1 MAYTNKFQQLA
12 DTAMAQVQ
20 GVSPGQVDELVAQ
33 GAVALDIR
41 DKEEHDADHL
51 AGSVH
56 VSRGKLE
63 MNIEGVLPDLNITI
77 LCYCNANNRGALSA
91 NTLRQ
96 MGYVNA
102 RYIAGGLKAYKAQN
116 LLLTVRSLVNVNK
129 HCFHICFHTPT
140 DHV

>member
-1 MAYTNKFQQLA
+1 MAYSEKFQQLA
-12 DTAMAQVQ
+12 DAAIAQIK
-20 GVSPGQVDELVAQ
+20 SAPPDQVDALLAQ

-51 AGSVH
+51 AGSLH

-63 MNIEGVLPDLNITI
+63 MNIEGVLPDLNITV

-102 RYIAGGLKAYKAQN
+102 RYIAGGLKAYRA
-116 LLLTVRSLVNVNK
+116 LG
-129 HCFHICFHTPT
+129 
-140 DHV
+140 